1 MIIRA
6 PPMTHA
12 NDRDGQPRESDR
24 QSMPCH
30 PTTER
35 VHWLSKECEV
45 GVSIIAIP
53 DAKGRYLS
61 GPFQRAARN
70 KAAMIK
76 DPEIKDRRI
85 AFRNGYDD
93 AQFVGALA
101 GKGAGR
107 D

>member
-1 MIIRA
+1 
-6 PPMTHA
+6 
-12 NDRDGQPRESDR
+12 
-24 QSMPCH
+24 
-30 PTTER
+30 
-35 VHWLSKECEV
+35 
-45 GVSIIAIP
+45 
-53 DAKGRYLS
+53 
-61 GPFQRAARN
+61 
-70 KAAMIK
+70 MIK